1 MPKQLPKDK
10 IVNEL
15 KSVVKLLRHINT
27 EVVYYG
33 GFNEAYGEYSKQLK
47 VASKIIKNVELNI
60 KNDMFKLS
68 KNKAYDSAEKKI
80 KICS

>member
-1 MPKQLPKDK
+1 MPTQLPKDK

-15 KSVVKLLRHINT
+15 KLIAKLLRHTNT

-33 GFNEAYGEYSKQLK
+33 GFNEAYREYSKQLK

-60 KNDMFKLS
+60 KNDAFKIS
-68 KNKAYDSAEKKI
+68 KNKAYDSIEKKI